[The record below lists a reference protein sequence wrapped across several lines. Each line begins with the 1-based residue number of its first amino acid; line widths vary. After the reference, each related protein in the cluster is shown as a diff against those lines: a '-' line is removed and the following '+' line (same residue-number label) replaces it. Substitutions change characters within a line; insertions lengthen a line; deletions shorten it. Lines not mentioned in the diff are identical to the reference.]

1 MTPVREKIVASESN
15 LHLHTLPLGE
25 WSTNCYVLTCG
36 QESLIVDPAAEAE
49 SILAAVAGTTVKAI
63 LLTHAHLDHLQAL
76 DQVRQATGAPLGL
89 HPADAA
95 AFGVPGDFELADGA
109 MLSLGD
115 SELRVVHTP
124 GHTPGSVCFLFDR
137 RAIVGDTLFPGG
149 PGHSDKPEAL
159 AQILA
164 SLRDKVFTWPDD
176 TIFYPG
182 HGEGSTIGAVRPA
195 FAAFLARPLS
205 PDLCGDVEWL

>member
-63 LLTHAHLDHLQAL
+63 LLTHAHPDHLQAL
-76 DQVRQATGAPLGL
+76 AAVRQATGAPLGL

-95 AFGVPGDFELADGA
+95 AFGVQGDFDLADGA
-109 MLSLGD
+109 VLSLGD
-115 SELRVVHTP
+115 AELRVVHTP
-124 GHTPGSVCFLFDR
+124 GHTPGSVCLRFDR

-149 PGHSDKPEAL
+149 PGHSDTPEAL

-164 SLRDKVFTWPDD
+164 SLQDKVFTWPDD

-195 FAAFLARPLS
+195 FTAFLARPRS